1 MARLCR
7 FPVRSHEAPGRRGF
21 TLIELL
27 VVIAI
32 IAILAAMLF
41 PVFAHAREK
50 ARQTSCISN
59 LKQMGTAML
68 MYAEDSDGLFPPA
81 VARPSR
87 SQKNYYEMSWMAV
100 LEPYIK
106 SRGVYICPS
115 SGFRSLDYQ
124 SNNDLIRNYGY
135 APTNRAAGY
144 EAARAL
150 TGPFGDAYWEG
161 IGGFYGIPIG
171 GYLEDTP
178 SYSQSQIARPTE
190 TILLCDQAA
199 FDWGLASLKPG
210 QLWFPEPRHLLE
222 PDVKG
227 ADGRTAPQGILNSV
241 FVDGHVKAMKHD
253 AFWKIKPKHT
263 YRFSA
268 GGDDVFWH
276 FWPYE

>member
-1 MARLCR
+1 MANPCR
-7 FPVRSHEAPGRRGF
+7 FPVRSPKAPGRRGF

-59 LKQMGTAML
+59 LKQLGTAML

-87 SQKNYYEMSWMAV
+87 AQKNYYEMSWMAV
-100 LEPYIK
+100 LEPYTK
-106 SRGVYICPS
+106 SRGVYVCPS
-115 SGFRSLDYQ
+115 SGFRSQDFQ

-144 EAARAL
+144 EAARAI
-150 TGPFGDAYWEG
+150 TGPFGEAYWEG
-161 IGGFYGIPIG
+161 IGGFYGVPIG

-178 SYSQSQIARPTE
+178 SYSQAQIARPAE

-199 FDWGLASLKPG
+199 FDWGVAILKPG

-222 PDVKG
+222 PDVKA

-253 AFWKIKPKHT
+253 AFWKIQPDYT
-263 YRFSA
+263 RRFSA